1 MLSPPP
7 AVTGSAR
14 RARWAVAALFFL
26 NGAVYANLV
35 PRLPEIKSSL
45 ELSNAALGTAIAA
58 VPIGALAAGP
68 LAPAMIRTWGSG
80 RVAAIGMACLA
91 TSVALVPFAWAWPAL
106 AAAFLAVG
114 ASDSVADVG
123 QNTHGF
129 RVQRLYG
136 RSLMNTFH
144 ALWSVGAVAG
154 GLLGAAAAAA
164 SIPLTLHVGIA
175 TAAFVAVALAA
186 LRNTLPGADPAR
198 DEGPPATQGRPRE
211 RAGPRTIWM
220 LAALGVLA
228 ACEAFVQD
236 AGSSW
241 GALFLADE
249 LGVAAGLAGAA
260 FVAMQT
266 AMTAGRLAGDPLVD
280 RFGQRRIARLGGA
293 VVAVGM
299 SIGLLWPS
307 PATAILGFA
316 LAGLGVATLYPAVM
330 HTADELP
337 GLGHGVGIAV
347 VSWLLRVGF
356 LLSPIVLG
364 ILADQIGLAGALW
377 TMVAAGLIVAVVGR
391 VLLRSAASRGPLTA

>member
-1 MLSPPP
+1 MLNTPP
-7 AVTGSAR
+7 AVPAPVR

-45 ELSNAALGTAIAA
+45 ELSNAGLGTAIAA

-68 LAPAMIRTWGSG
+68 LAPAIIRRWGSG

-91 TSVALVPFAWAWPAL
+91 VSVALVPFAWSWPAL
-106 AAAFLAVG
+106 AAVFLAVG
-114 ASDSVADVG
+114 ACDSVADVG

-136 RSLMNTFH
+136 RSLMNAFH

-154 GLLGAAAAAA
+154 GLVGAAAAGAGVPLAA
-164 SIPLTLHVGIA
+164 HVGIA

-186 LRNTLPGADPAR
+186 LRNTLPGPDSPQ
-198 DEGPPATQGRPRE
+198 EGKPSAKQGHPPERLAGR
-211 RAGPRTIWM
+211 TVWM
-220 LAALGVLA
+220 LAVLGVLA

-241 GALFLADE
+241 GALYLGGQ

-260 FVAMQT
+260 FISMQA
-266 AMTAGRLAGDPLVD
+266 AMTAGRLVGDRLVD
-280 RFGQRRIARLGGA
+280 RFGQRRIARLGGV

-299 SIGLLWPS
+299 SVALLWPS
-307 PATAILGFA
+307 PTTAILGFA

-337 GLGHGVGIAV
+337 GLGPGVGIAV

-356 LLSPIVLG
+356 LLSPVVVGL
-364 ILADQIGLAGALW
+364 LADRIGLAGALW

-391 VLLRSAASRGPLTA
+391 VLLRSAASPEPVAA